1 MSLALTTALAA
12 VQTVASCSWNEPGHN
27 PYMGTMSAA
36 VERYT
41 DIPAPVRQKLRERMA
56 VHAYDDLVAIRRD
69 SITGRHRYAPELKQM
84 HFGAGQV
91 CGRVDRARW
100 SDGALERGLVYCES
114 GHCLVVPTVCRNV
127 SRVQR
132 LPDDP
137 KTAGGGGGA
146 GSPPLLAAGPGTPT
160 PMPPTDPLAG
170 DGELT
175 LPPTGAGSSFVE
187 VAQFDPSTPV
197 VFLGIGA
204 TVAGSPP
211 LASDGGSW
219 FAGGGGG
226 AGFGPGRPDTGV
238 DPLLP
243 GGVPGGPAA
252 PTTPADPVPPAG
264 PTDPTAPTTPPAPL
278 DPPDPPQA
286 VLPDPVPP
294 AMTPRDWGPFRP
306 DGWVPELVPELVP
319 ETGPVTPIPEPGRAL
334 LMLAGVLALAALRRR
349 RR

>member
-1 MSLALTTALAA
+1 MSIALTTALAT
-12 VQTVASCSWNEPGHN
+12 VQTVAACSWNEPGHN
-27 PYMGTMSAA
+27 PYMGTMAAA

-137 KTAGGGGGA
+137 RTAGGGGGEP
-146 GSPPLLAAGPGTPT
+146 SPPLLVAGPGAPAA
-160 PMPPTDPLAG
+160 DPLAG
-170 DGELT
+170 DGELN
-175 LPPTGAGSSFVE
+175 LPPTGTGPSFVE
-187 VAQFDPSTPV
+187 VVQFDPSTPV

-204 TVAGSPP
+204 TVAASPP
-211 LASDGGSW
+211 SRDEGGW
-219 FAGGGGG
+219 FGGGGGG

-243 GGVPGGPAA
+243 GGVPSSDPPGPTP
-252 PTTPADPVPPAG
+252 PTP
-264 PTDPTAPTTPPAPL
+264 PTDPLPPVV
-278 DPPDPPQA
+278 PPDPSPP
-286 VLPDPVPP
+286 VEPPETLLPDPLPP
-294 AMTPRDWGPFRP
+294 STPPRDWGPFRP
-306 DGWVPELVPELVP
+306 DGWVPEE
-319 ETGPVTPIPEPGRAL
+319 GPVTVIPEPGRGL
-334 LMLAGVLALAALRRR
+334 LMLAGVLALAGLGRWRRR
-349 RR
+349 AAR